1 MDKEKV
7 EPSIVAVTVK
17 FDMSTGLTV
26 NESFDFIRAAVKMLL
41 AKNKS
46 VNATYEEIG
55 EGYGT
60 APTPN
65 VIDESSVFIQVWPKE

>member
-60 APTPN
+60 APN